1 MPTYEA
7 LPRFTTDHHRLTPA
21 QRRAFRQAVSA
32 FVDDLHAGRPFRA
45 SLREARG
52 FPKSRSRSTPNR
64 DATSLSSA
72 VVVRVRPSWLGP
84 DRHPCSSGPRPGLR
98 CQLVR
103 PFTSK
108 RWKRASRN
116 SWSRSLARSASLTS
130 SWPNRKTS

>member
-1 MPTYEA
+1 MPTYETHS
-7 LPRFTTDHHRLTPA
+7 RFNADHRRLTPE
-21 QRRAFRQAVSA
+21 QRHRFRQAVTT
-32 FVDDLHAGRPFRA
+32 FVHDLRAGGHFRA
-45 SLREARG
+45 GLREARG

-72 VVVRVRPSWLGP
+72 VVVRVQTSRLGP
-84 DRHPCSSGPRPGLR
+84 DRYPYSSGPCSGLL

-108 RWKRASRN
+108 RWKRAGRN
-116 SWSRSLARSASLTS
+116 SWSRSLARSASLSS